1 MVYVLLSHQLMMF
14 EDPKYTYDSLV
25 HDRPRLKKLHYNVIS
40 WTCVLNRLN
49 LKRIKISSV

>member
-25 HDRPRLKKLHYNVIS
+25 HDRPLLVI
-40 WTCVLNRLN
+40 
-49 LKRIKISSV
+49 ISNDELL

>member
-25 HDRPRLKKLHYNVIS
+25 HDRPPIPH
-40 WTCVLNRLN
+40 
-49 LKRIKISSV
+49 